1 MTAITYLLPEIRN
14 EAEIATVTGLQII
27 NGAQTVYSIYKAYK
41 DASPV
46 KRQIMDSESFVTL
59 RILKSGGKDFDLN
72 VTRFTN
78 SQNPVSDRDFV
89 AMMRC
94 RKDYKKNLLKLHF
107 GMKKK
112 RRV

>member
-1 MTAITYLLPEIRN
+1 MFWYYNNGLTAITYLLPEIRN

-59 RILKSGGKDFDLN
+59 RIFK
-72 VTRFTN
+72 VWRQRF
-78 SQNPVSDRDFV
+78 
-89 AMMRC
+89 
-94 RKDYKKNLLKLHF
+94 
-107 GMKKK
+107 
-112 RRV
+112 